1 MLQDTNIAQTSVTQ
15 SAMPQIPLV
24 QSTQILT
31 TSTPVLNSQIPMG
44 TASVGQIGREPQNSQ
59 QQISLV
65 PVVSAIQRPKQE
77 GRPVVKVV
85 PIYDDF

>member
-1 MLQDTNIAQTSVTQ
+1 MLQDTNIVQNSVAQ

-24 QSTQILT
+24 NSTQILT
-31 TSTPVLNSQIPMG
+31 ASTPVLNSQIPMG
-44 TASVGQIGREPQNSQ
+44 TATVSQAPQNSQ
-59 QQISLV
+59 QQVSLV
-65 PVVSAIQRPKQE
+65 PVVSAIQKPKQE

>member
-1 MLQDTNIAQTSVTQ
+1 MLQDTNIAQSSVTQ

-44 TASVGQIGREPQNSQ
+44 VATVGQDPQNTQ

-65 PVVSAIQRPKQE
+65 PVVSAIQRPKPE

>member
-1 MLQDTNIAQTSVTQ
+1 MLQDTNIVQNSVAQ

-24 QSTQILT
+24 NSTQILT
-31 TSTPVLNSQIPMG
+31 ASTPVLNSQIPMG
-44 TASVGQIGREPQNSQ
+44 TATVSQAPQNSQ

-65 PVVSAIQRPKQE
+65 PVVSAIQKPKQE
-77 GRPVVKVV
+77 GKPVVKVV